1 MNYKTV
7 SKKNKKNTGLLVVAL
22 VLSLVLVGGAVAGV
36 GYAFDWWSF
45 GEEEVE
51 ELPTSTYN
59 VNVSKI
65 DDIIGIEIKEEDLAF
80 VMDEEDIY
88 TQSLEQWESEGA
100 NLANKPVAPDY
111 FLINGNLILNIDYFG
126 QEFEKPENGLYD
138 IAFNV
143 NGKEYAFEDVVFDLE
158 NKPTG
163 VALMLSVDFETGKL
177 TDEDIMELAFE
188 GVTII
193 INDTAMC
200 GPTASFNGDAFSIM
214 ICYHDKKVDFETF
227 ELVKFEKVAD
237 LEKEETCTT
246 HVDENDDLLCDVCKA
261 NIAE

>member
-111 FLINGNLILNIDYFG
+111 FLINGNR
-126 QEFEKPENGLYD
+126 
-138 IAFNV
+138 
-143 NGKEYAFEDVVFDLE
+143 
-158 NKPTG
+158 
-163 VALMLSVDFETGKL
+163 
-177 TDEDIMELAFE
+177 EL
-188 GVTII
+188 
-193 INDTAMC
+193 
-200 GPTASFNGDAFSIM
+200 
-214 ICYHDKKVDFETF
+214 
-227 ELVKFEKVAD
+227 
-237 LEKEETCTT
+237 
-246 HVDENDDLLCDVCKA
+246 
-261 NIAE
+261 